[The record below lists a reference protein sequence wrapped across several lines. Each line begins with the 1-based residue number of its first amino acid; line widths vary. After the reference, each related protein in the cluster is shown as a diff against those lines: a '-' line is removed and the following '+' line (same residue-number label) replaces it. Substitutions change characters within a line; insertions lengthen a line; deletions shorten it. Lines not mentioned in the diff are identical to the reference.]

1 MAVLT
6 LDPMEEAPFSI
17 GTDACRVM
25 LGLGCEIP
33 EVDGRG
39 EVEIDCCG
47 SSAAKDVND
56 RVDGALV
63 L

>member
-1 MAVLT
+1 MAVLI
-6 LDPMEEAPFSI
+6 LDPVEEAPLSI

-25 LGLGCEIP
+25 LGLECELP
-33 EVDGRG
+33 ELDGRG
-39 EVEIDCCG
+39 EVEVDCCG
-47 SSAAKDVND
+47 SGIAKDVND